1 MDEVINEQ
9 QFNPSSDRNRA
20 RTSRASRSLRGWS
33 AIALCGLLIS
43 ASGCAT
49 GGNIISAEKL
59 PQDYVAAH
67 NENTQIIDLSKLAT
81 GSVNSDLLAK
91 GDTLEVNIIPG
102 MSSKETFNWTVRVE
116 NDGSAQLPLIG
127 SVPLGGRELED
138 AEATITRACVER
150 NVFRAPSVSVNIKR
164 KKMNRVTVIGA
175 VKSPGVKMIPTG
187 ESDLLSA
194 LVAAGGLAEN
204 AGTHVEMRNV
214 IEPGAQRNDSIANGA
229 MNGIIPTGYATG
241 SSPQKN
247 VRVDLVSAAK
257 EGSNGYYIGD
267 GGVIMV
273 EQRDPKA
280 VHVGGL
286 VKKPGRI
293 EYPVSQDMYLLEVL
307 GAAGWT
313 SSQVAD
319 KVFVIRQIPGQAE
332 PIVIQCSIDRA
343 ERELSHNVRLAPG
356 DVITVKHTPATV
368 MMEGLNIIRF
378 GVSTSLAPLLF

>member
-1 MDEVINEQ
+1 MDDVINEQ
-9 QFNPSSDRNRA
+9 QLRITPGRHCA
-20 RTSRASRSLRGWS
+20 RLGIASLRLRGW
-33 AIALCGLLIS
+33 IAVTLCGWLIG

-59 PQDYVAAH
+59 PSEYIAAH
-67 NENTQIIDLSKLAT
+67 NENSQVLDLSKLAA
-81 GSVNSDLLAK
+81 GSVNSEVLAK
-91 GDTLEVNIIPG
+91 GDTLEINIIPG
-102 MSSKETFNWTVRVE
+102 MSTKETFNWTVRVE
-116 NDGSAQLPLIG
+116 NDGSAQIPLIG
-127 SVPLGGRELED
+127 SVLLGGRELED
-138 AEATITRACVER
+138 AEATITQASVQR

-175 VKSPGVKMIPTG
+175 VKSPGVKMLPTG

-194 LVAAGGLAEN
+194 IVAAGGLAEN

-214 IEPGAQRNDSIANGA
+214 IDAGSQRTDSIASGTA
-229 MNGIIPTGYATG
+229 GGIIPTGYATG
-241 SSPQKN
+241 SSPQRN

-293 EYPVSQDMYLLEVL
+293 EYPVTQDMYLLEVL

-332 PIVIQCSIDRA
+332 PVVIQCSIDRA
-343 ERELSHNVRLAPG
+343 ERETAHNVRLAPG
-356 DVITVKHTPATV
+356 DVITVKHTAATV

>member
-1 MDEVINEQ
+1 M
-9 QFNPSSDRNRA
+9 
-20 RTSRASRSLRGWS
+20 SLHGW
-33 AIALCGLLIS
+33 ITVALCGLLVS
-43 ASGCAT
+43 ASGCAI
-49 GGNIISAEKL
+49 GGNVISAEKL
-59 PQDYVAAH
+59 PMEFAAAH
-67 NENTQIIDLSKLAT
+67 NENSQVLDLSKLAA

-91 GDTLEVNIIPG
+91 GDTIEVNIIPG

-127 SVPLGGRELED
+127 SVSLGGRELED
-138 AEATITRACVER
+138 AEAIITQACVQR
-150 NVFRAPSVSVNIKR
+150 NVFRAPSVNVNVKR

-175 VKSPGVKMIPTG
+175 VKSPGVKMLPTG

-204 AGTHVEMRNV
+204 AGTHVEMRNI
-214 IEPGAQRNDSIANGA
+214 IEPGAQRNDSIASGA
-229 MNGIIPTGYATG
+229 AGGIVPTGYATG
-241 SSPQKN
+241 STPQKN

-257 EGSNGYYIGD
+257 EGTNGYYIGD

-319 KVFVIRQIPGQAE
+319 KVFVIRQVPGQAE
-332 PIVIQCSIDRA
+332 PVVIQCSIDRA
-343 ERELSHNVRLAPG
+343 ERETAHNVRLAPG
-356 DVITVKHTPATV
+356 DVITVKHTAATV
-368 MMEGLNIIRF
+368 VMEALNLVRLGL
-378 GVSTSLAPLLF
+378 SASLSPLLF